1 MRETEKQVDLD
12 ERSEADIEELKE
24 RCRKALEL
32 TPDDAE
38 LLTELAVL
46 ELHDLQV
53 PHGEGVELLQRA
65 FDLDRSDTISF
76 SNYLGV
82 LAEVADEEE
91 IDEVCL
97 QAIEAGNVTAM
108 FELGVRLDE
117 RDEPREAIPHLRRAA
132 ANGHAEASSY
142 LAALLREVGDQVGD
156 QRP

>member
-1 MRETEKQVDLD
+1 MDLD
-12 ERSEADIEELKE
+12 KLSEAEIEELKE
-24 RCRKALEL
+24 RCRRALDV

-53 PHGEGVELLQRA
+53 PHGAGVELLQRA
-65 FDLDRSDTISF
+65 FDLDRRDSISF
-76 SNYLGV
+76 HNYLNV

-97 QAIEAGNVTAM
+97 QAIEAGNVAAM

-117 RDEPREAIPHLRRAA
+117 RDEPGEAVPHLRRAA
-132 ANGHAEASSY
+132 DNGHAEARSY
-142 LAALLREVGDQVGD
+142 LAAVEREVGDQNGP
-156 QRP
+156 R